1 MEEEKK
7 HEIAEMM
14 KQELGKKDP
23 PKEVQELPKEK
34 SEAQEI
40 VGEIH
45 KAAIVE
51 TVKSS
56 QQVQKKVVEQAQKTI
71 DNELESLEYENK
83 TRKQRVAY
91 DANKEACKNY
101 GIDDSVPTW
110 QVQLMKVGS
119 GFWFVIYFLFATVTI
134 APVNIFFKGI
144 NAFIKNN
151 YVVFVFAILAYLIIV
166 VGIPLLITQLG

>member
-1 MEEEKK
+1 MEENKK

-14 KQELGKKDP
+14 KQELGKKEQQP
-23 PKEVQELPKEK
+23 VPKNEPRDK

-56 QQVQKKVVEQAQKTI
+56 EQVQKKVVEQAQKTI

-83 TRKQRVAY
+83 TRKQKVAY
-91 DANKEACKNY
+91 DANKEACRNY

-119 GFWFVIYFLFATVTI
+119 GFWFVIYFLFATITI

-151 YVVFVFAILAYLIIV
+151 YIVFVFAILAYLIIV
-166 VGIPLLITQLG
+166 VGIPVLITQLG